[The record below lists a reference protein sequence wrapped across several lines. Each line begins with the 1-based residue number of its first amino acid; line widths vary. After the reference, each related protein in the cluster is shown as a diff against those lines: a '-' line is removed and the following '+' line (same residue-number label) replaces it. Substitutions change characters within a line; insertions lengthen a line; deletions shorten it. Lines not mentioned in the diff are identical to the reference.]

1 VTRGLLALTAA
12 LLAGTCSACGSTV
25 QMRSSGL
32 GTAPQGSEL
41 SGPGE
46 VSGTAGAPGLGTA
59 GIQGPAPVNGAGGA
73 GLTTGSSS
81 TTVGSAGGTAPESG
95 GQAALTA
102 KGVTTTQVLIGYST
116 SKALSS
122 VAGSLGLK
130 GVDVGDTKAQVEAVV
145 KDLNARGGLLGRKVV
160 LKPYDVSTSSNASQ
174 EMCSAWTQD
183 AHVFAVVDAV
193 NVGAPVTNENLAACL
208 SKASVPLL
216 TGAPL
221 ISQLSFN
228 RYPFVIAPGHAASE
242 RYMTGLVASLVRD
255 DYFRG
260 WNAALGA
267 PGAGPIKIGINSFD
281 TPGDQNRVKELT
293 RALRAAGYSNII
305 VAKHPSDPTGVPAST
320 QSAVLRFKAEGVTH
334 VFGASVFFY
343 QDADSQNFRP
353 RYAVDDSAN
362 TVQLMAQN
370 APKSQLH
377 GSLGAGY
384 LPMSEDDSYNSTN
397 AAAKNCLRIMRDAGI
412 DTTNR
417 FATTYMLAVCDR
429 FWVLE
434 RAVTASGALTPSG
447 VLQGLG
453 RLPTGMDSAGTYA
466 MTLGPAHRDG
476 AFRLRSFSY
485 VDSCSCF
492 RLAGPTT
499 QF

>member
-1 VTRGLLALTAA
+1 VTA
-12 LLAGTCSACGSTV
+12 
-25 QMRSSGL
+25 
-32 GTAPQGSEL
+32 
-41 SGPGE
+41 
-46 VSGTAGAPGLGTA
+46 
-59 GIQGPAPVNGAGGA
+59 
-73 GLTTGSSS
+73 
-81 TTVGSAGGTAPESG
+81 
-95 GQAALTA
+95 
-102 KGVTTTQVLIGYST
+102 TQVLVGYST

-160 LKPYDVSTSSNASQ
+160 LNQYDVSTSSNASQ

-193 NVGAPVTNENLAACL
+193 NAGAPAVNDNLAACL
-208 SKASVPLL
+208 NKASVPLL

-221 ISQLSFN
+221 ISQLAFN

-255 DYFRG
+255 DFFSG

-267 PGAGPIKIGINSFD
+267 PGPGPVKIGINSFD
-281 TPGDQNRVKELT
+281 TPGDQNRVKELV
-293 RALRAAGYSNII
+293 RALRAAGHSDVI
-305 VAKHPSDPTGVPAST
+305 VAKHPSDVTGVPAST

-334 VFGASVFFY
+334 VFGASVLFY
-343 QDADSQNFRP
+343 QDADSQDYRP

-384 LPMSEDDSYNSTN
+384 LPMSEDDSYTSNNT
-397 AAAKNCLRIMRDAGI
+397 AAKTCLRIMRDAGI

-429 FWVLE
+429 FSILE

-453 RLPTGMDSAGTYA
+453 RLPRGLDSAGTYA
-466 MTLGPAHRDG
+466 MTLGPGHHDG
-476 AFRLRSFSY
+476 AFRLRSFRY

-492 RLAGPTT
+492 RLTGPTT